1 MKKALVLML
10 SVAMTIGSFAGCTNT
25 SAVNGEDNSKPQIE
39 QSAYDEEKSAD
50 LVVVGGGVAGMSAA
64 LQAVESGAEKVIIL
78 EATSK
83 TGGSLNFTSGSM
95 SAAETIV
102 QQEDGIE
109 DSLESFVEDIMNTGS
124 DFGGKPNKEMVET
137 FVKEDKEAFQWL
149 WDNGLSEYQ
158 FTTDANGNRA
168 VFAPEHALYSI
179 PRTYKAQAKDNANY
193 KSPVHE
199 ILDNMIKAESKI
211 EIEFLT
217 KATDLVAN
225 EEGQVM
231 SVGAENL
238 QSGKT
243 TLYNS
248 ENGII
253 VATGGYS
260 ANNKLMAKYTT
271 YGGNYLVGGPAGA
284 DGNGLL
290 MMQKVG
296 GALHNDEV
304 MGYIPTFPMGLQ
316 SKDDPTTGIIASTY
330 TWKTGGI
337 VVNKDGERFV
347 NETEANPSIREVAL
361 EEQPEAVQFDIFTDK
376 ILEDLRANKAS
387 GMYDFRFGSEE
398 APGKHLLYEA
408 DSIEEL
414 AEMLEMPVENLKN
427 TVESYNASVE
437 AGETD
442 EFGRSYDEN
451 YNAFKLANNKIEGQK
466 YYAVRLHALC
476 VMTLGG
482 IQANTEMQVL
492 DAEGTAIPG
501 LYAAGEVVGGV
512 WGKFVSGG
520 TGVMG
525 PLAFG
530 RIAARTA
537 METEPATG
545 YTVKPAENM
554 LDADLFV
561 KEKTSSNEFDMSK
574 ELKDGQYEATVDG
587 QEGPMTVSVTI
598 ADGKISE
605 VVIKDNKET
614 EAIAGAAI
622 KDIPTKIVETNSVEV
637 DSVSGATLT
646 SERIKKAVVQCL
658 TEAAK

>member
-1 MKKALVLML
+1 MKKKALLLLL
-10 SVAMTIGSFAGCTNT
+10 SVAISMGSFAGCTT
-25 SAVNGEDNSKPQIE
+25 STGKGDKNPQTQEIKF
-39 QSAYDEEKSAD
+39 DEEKSAD
-50 LVVVGGGVAGMSAA
+50 LVVVGGGAAGMSAA
-64 LQAVESGAEKVIIL
+64 LEAVESGAEKVIIL

-102 QQEDGIE
+102 QEEDGIE
-109 DSLESFVEDIMNTGS
+109 DTLESFVEDIMKTGS
-124 DFGGKPNKEMVET
+124 DFGGKPNREMVEM
-137 FVKEDKEAFQWL
+137 FVKEDKDAFQWL
-149 WDNGLSEYQ
+149 WDNGLSEYELLK
-158 FTTDANGNRA
+158 DAQGKRA

-179 PRTYKAQAKDNANY
+179 PRTYKAQPKDKANY
-193 KSPVHE
+193 KSPTHE
-199 ILDNMIKAESKI
+199 ILDKMIAEESKI
-211 EIEFLT
+211 EIEYLT
-217 KATDLVAN
+217 KATDLIAN
-225 EEGQVM
+225 DKGQVM
-231 SVGAENL
+231 SVCGENI
-238 QSGKT
+238 QSGKVT
-243 TLYNS
+243 RYNS

-260 ANNKLMAKYTT
+260 ANHKLMAEYTEH
-271 YGGNYLVGGPAGA
+271 GGSYLAGGPAGA

-296 GALHNDEV
+296 GALHSDEV

-316 SKDDPTTGIIASTY
+316 GKDDPTTGIIASTY

-376 ILEDLRANKAS
+376 ILEDLRTKKAA
-387 GMYDFRFGSEE
+387 GMYDMRFGAEG
-398 APGKHLLYEA
+398 APGKHVLYEA
-408 DSIEEL
+408 DSLEEL
-414 AEMLEMPVENLKN
+414 AEMIEVPVEKLQA
-427 TVESYNASVE
+427 TVDSYNASVE
-437 AGETD
+437 AGGTD

-482 IQANTEMQVL
+482 IETNTDLQVL

-501 LYAAGEVVGGV
+501 LYAAGEVIGGV

-525 PLAFG
+525 PVVFG
-530 RIAARTA
+530 RLAARNA
-537 METEPATG
+537 MATEPAEG
-545 YTVKPAENM
+545 YKVKPAENM

-561 KEKTSSNEFDMSK
+561 KDKTSSNEFDMSK
-574 ELKDGQYEATVDG
+574 ELKDGKYEATVDG
-587 QEGPMTVSVTI
+587 QEGPMTVNVTI

-605 VVIKDNKET
+605 VVVGENKET
-614 EAIAGAAI
+614 EAIASGAI
-622 KDIPTKIVETNSVEV
+622 KDIPAKIVETNSVEV